1 MPFTVYLLR
10 TDKNTLYVGQTKD
23 LEKRLRT
30 HHAKSGQGSRYLR
43 AFKNF
48 ELVYTETFAT
58 RSEAMKREI
67 QIRHL
72 RKNAKEALISS
83 LHPVA
88 FDANT
93 STDKPRS
100 PKTPSETGSGSI

>member
-23 LEKRLRT
+23 LEKRLRA
-30 HHAKSGQGSRYLR
+30 HQAKSGQGSRYLR

-58 RSEAMKREI
+58 RSEAMRREF
-67 QIRHL
+67 QIRRL
-72 RKNAKEALISS
+72 SKTAKEALISAS
-83 LHPVA
+83 SSA
-88 FDANT
+88 AT